1 MSALALLITA
11 VCGAVGYCLYAR
23 NMDRN
28 TLRADPHKA
37 TPAVLY
43 QDGVDFVP
51 TSSGVL
57 FGYQFKSI
65 AALGPIVGPIIAAQ
79 WGWLP
84 AIAWLILG
92 VFFIG
97 WVQDYSGTLLAMRN
111 EGMTMG
117 GLSYRFV
124 SPRARAILLSFLYCY
139 LLLFMGAFGSIVARI
154 MANPNVP
161 IGFVILTC
169 AGVLAGHM
177 IYKMRKDLIG
187 TTVLAVALAFI
198 GVWLGT
204 TGLNAVIKAINSAVG
219 YTATVA
225 GRPVSNVL
233 YMTPY
238 GPMTW
243 PVWLWGILALVFCY
257 FGSVLPIWQF
267 AQPVNYISFWLVF
280 VGITGATLGVLIQH
294 PNFGDF
300 PAFAGFMVP
309 GVLAP
314 GVATPLWP
322 ILFVTIS
329 CGAISGWHSLVST
342 TGTAR
347 QLERETDALPVAGG
361 AMFTESMLGVLS
373 LVFAAAAFGSFAGYK
388 RVLAEGAGA
397 VFTGGMAHFLNV
409 LSVPVAFGGAFGAVF
424 LTVMALTVM
433 QLVLRFMRIASAELL
448 GDAMPVFLNPHAG
461 SIVGILLTLVIL
473 WTGFWQRIWI
483 LFGGS
488 NQLFAGLALMLVT
501 IWLTSQGKRYRWV
514 FWPGVFMYVTTV
526 AALLETAWVSFSAAF
541 KPGLSAAF
549 VLGNLFAGAL
559 GLVLAILALILAADG
574 VGAFVRARQRRA
586 AVRES
591 PATV

>member
-1 MSALALLITA
+1 MSALALVLTA
-11 VCGAVGYCLYAR
+11 VCAAVGYSLYAR
-23 NMDRN
+23 RVDRT
-28 TLRADPHKA
+28 TLRADHRKA

-65 AALGPIVGPIIAAQ
+65 AALGPIVGPIVAAQ

-97 WVQDYSGTLLAMRN
+97 WVQDYAGTLMAMRN

-117 GLSYRFV
+117 GLSYKFV
-124 SPRARAILLSFLYCY
+124 TPRARAILLSFIYFY
-139 LLLFMGAFGSIVARI
+139 LLLFMGAFGAIVARI
-154 MANPNVP
+154 MANPDVP
-161 IGFVILTC
+161 IGFVILTGV
-169 AGVLAGHM
+169 GVLAGHV
-177 IYKMRKDLIG
+177 IYKMRRDLRT

-204 TGLNAVIKAINSAVG
+204 TGLNVIVKAINGAVG
-219 YTATVA
+219 HTVA
-225 GRPVSNVL
+225 IDGRIVPNVL

-267 AQPVNYISFWLVF
+267 AQPVNYISFWLIF
-280 VGITGATLGVLIQH
+280 VGIIGAVLGVLIQH
-294 PNFGDF
+294 PGFGDF
-300 PAFAGFMVP
+300 PAFAGFMAP

-347 QLERETDALPVAGG
+347 QLEKETDALPVAGG
-361 AMFTESMLGVLS
+361 AMFTESVLGVLS
-373 LVFAAAAFGSFAGYK
+373 LIFAVAAFGGFAGYK
-388 RVLAEGAGA
+388 AVLAQGAGV
-397 VFTGGMAHFLNV
+397 VFAGGMAHFLHV
-409 LSVPVAFGGAFGAVF
+409 VGVPAAFGGAFGAVF

-448 GDAMPVFLNPHAG
+448 GDAVPAFRNPHMG
-461 SIVGILLTLVIL
+461 SIVALLFTLLIL

-488 NQLFAGLALMLVT
+488 NQLFAGLTLMVIT
-501 IWLTSQGKRYRWV
+501 VWLAGAGKSYKWV
-514 FWPGVFMYVTTV
+514 LWPGVFMYVTTV
-526 AALLETAWVSFSAAF
+526 AALLVTAHTSFAEAL
-541 KPGLSAAF
+541 KPGLTGAF
-549 VLGNLFAGAL
+549 IFGNLLAAAI
-559 GLVLAILALILAADG
+559 GLALAILALILAADG
-574 VGAFVRARQRRA
+574 VGAFIRARERGVA
-586 AVRES
+586 MRES
-591 PATV
+591 PAAV